1 MAFLSFHGF
10 SDCFVFVTS
19 VLVGISMIMGLN
31 TVNSAPS
38 FMLNYFQYID
48 RDPNAVAKNPHFWVN
63 VLTFYTV
70 VTQVTQTLMEP
81 TNLTRFFQRFS
92 LIFRLEAATVL
103 MLVELLVVVIMPH
116 TCRSETGAMAGLMV
130 AGFVGGVGRA
140 YFENTCY
147 ALFAPFPPKYLTGVM
162 IGVPTSGVIVSVLQ
176 IILLAAMNDSY
187 DSVLTESI
195 IYFAVSLG
203 IIFVAGMCVVQ
214 LLFNS
219 FARRYV
225 AEFRS
230 ERSAFANI
238 YTNVEEEPR
247 ALKAIHATD
256 GHTRPDYEGKT
267 NKEGGDAVDDA
278 AGLDDGVSNEP
289 AIGEVQLESE
299 TSNKEKKVEGGTD
312 SEEGEPEVLQ
322 GVLGVTSAEML
333 QEVKLWPIVT
343 KIWPMM
349 LSCFMTFTVTYL
361 MYPGVMIAVDSASA
375 WYTTLIMAVYNFGD
389 LFGRLMSMWKRLWI
403 PRKAVL
409 ISAFVRIIFIPLLVL
424 CARRV
429 IHSQAAAY
437 VFTILMGVS
446 NGFIGTL
453 TMVYSPEM
461 PGLSS
466 DAERAS
472 AGQLTGVCLLMGCSV
487 GSLLQLAIVLGL

>member
-1 MAFLSFHGF
+1 MTFLSFHGF
-10 SDCFVFVTS
+10 SDFFVFVTS

-31 TVNSAPS
+31 AVNSAPS

-48 RDPNAVAKNPHFWVN
+48 RDENAVATHPHFWTN

-92 LIFRLEAATVL
+92 LVFRLEAATVL
-103 MLVELLVVVIMPH
+103 MLVELLMVVIMPH
-116 TCRSETGAMAGLMV
+116 TCRSESGAMAGLIV
-130 AGFVGGVGRA
+130 AGFIGGVGRA
-140 YFENTCY
+140 YFENTSY
-147 ALFAPFPPKYLTGVM
+147 ALYGPFPSKYLTGVM
-162 IGVPTSGVIVSVLQ
+162 IGVPTSGVIVSILQ

-187 DSVLTESI
+187 SSILTESI

-203 IIFVAGMCVVQ
+203 IIFVAGLCVML

-230 ERSAFANI
+230 ERSAWANI
-238 YTNVEEEPR
+238 YTNVSEEPR
-247 ALKAIHATD
+247 ALEVARAMDSAH
-256 GHTRPDYEGKT
+256 P
-267 NKEGGDAVDDA
+267 DDA
-278 AGLDDGVSNEP
+278 ENASKSTSAADGAENLADGIENEP
-289 AIGEVQLESE
+289 AIGEVQLRNEPA
-299 TSNKEKKVEGGTD
+299 NAGKKLEGGTD
-312 SEEGEPEVLQ
+312 SEDGDAEALQ
-322 GVLGVTSAEML
+322 AVTGVTSAELL
-333 QEVKLWPIVT
+333 QEVRLWPIVK

-349 LSCFMTFTVTYL
+349 VACFMTFTVTYL
-361 MYPGVMIAVDSASA
+361 MYPGVMIAVDSDSA
-375 WYTTLIMAVYNFGD
+375 WFTTLVMAVYNFTD
-389 LFGRLMSMWKRLWI
+389 LFGRLLSMWKRLWP
-403 PRKAVL
+403 PRKYIFIGSL
-409 ISAFVRIIFIPLLVL
+409 VRIIFIPLLVL
-424 CARRV
+424 CAKHV
-429 IHSQAAAY
+429 IPSQAAAY
-437 VFTILMGVS
+437 VFTALMGVS

-453 TMVYSPEM
+453 SMVYSPET
-461 PGLSS
+461 PGLSN